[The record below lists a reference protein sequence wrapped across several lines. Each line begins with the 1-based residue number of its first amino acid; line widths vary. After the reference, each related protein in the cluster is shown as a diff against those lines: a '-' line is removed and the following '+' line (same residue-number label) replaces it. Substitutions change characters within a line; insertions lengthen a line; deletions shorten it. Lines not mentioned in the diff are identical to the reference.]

1 MEWLKRSPAG
11 RPVPTKGAS
20 KGVEAWPSCPPVVF
34 LLALG
39 IVVLELQ
46 LGCGTAV
53 LRSAFLLV
61 VAAFPLVV
69 AEVATASLRQ
79 AFPWFGGTAFDDRPS
94 SFSPEE
100 KSENPRRQ

>member
-1 MEWLKRSPAG
+1 LEWRKWSLAVRPAPIE
-11 RPVPTKGAS
+11 RAS
-20 KGVEAWPSCPPVVF
+20 QGVEAWPSCPPVVF

-46 LGCGTAV
+46 LGRGTAV
-53 LRSAFLLV
+53 LEPAFL
-61 VAAFPLVV
+61 LVV
-69 AEVATASLRQ
+69 AEVATASIRQ
-79 AFPWFGGTAFDDRPS
+79 AFPWFGVTAVDDRPS